1 MAGKTQMEYN
11 LEVSASLDS
20 GFSSVLNQATKRIQG
35 VENAQKGAAK
45 TANDLR
51 AAISSQKDRLSIVRD
66 EYIDSALATG
76 KNSKQTKALKKEYE
90 QLSKELKKSKKSLAD
105 AGKGLEE
112 IDEKS
117 RKAEKGVTA
126 MTVALGNIAAQG
138 FSALVGGA
146 KNAISSLAGLSSST
160 RDYRTSIIR
169 LNSAM
174 EENGYS
180 AEFTQKAYDDLYRY
194 IGDSETVSNVV
205 TTFASLNTEQT
216 TMQELLNG
224 LTSAYAAMGGS
235 IPVETLS
242 ESIEETINSGQVTGE
257 LSNVLRRAG
266 ISEENFNKQ
275 LKRCK
280 TTEERAQ
287 LVADTLNA
295 TLGDQKAAYDASAQ
309 SILDAN
315 DAQNEYEKA
324 QASLGEQIEP
334 VTTSIKSGWAAIQQ
348 SFSDNVLSGID
359 MDAFTSKI
367 DSAFGWVANT
377 AIPWVVDGVGKIPE
391 AFASMKEKAIGA
403 FNVFKSKL
411 SSGLTAIGGFFTKS
425 GERIAAFATGAWSTG
440 VSLLSGAVDT
450 VKGDIEDKWTAIK
463 GAFSG
468 GATVIS
474 GIASGDW
481 SKALD
486 GFKEIGSSIG
496 DYWAEKWDG
505 VKTIFTNVISW
516 IDNTF
521 NTDIGAAFGTVAST
535 MAEKFGKVGDLIKT
549 PINAVVK
556 ALNWIIDKVNNIAV
570 TLPDWGILGDL
581 AGQTF
586 GVHIDPIP
594 ELAEGGIATS
604 PTLAMIGEGK
614 GPEAVIPLDKLD
626 RLMASSPSV
635 TYAPVINVT
644 GGTDAGQIRSA
655 LADGYNDFVRYMQ
668 QYQRQQRRTAFAQ
681 S

>member
-1 MAGKTQMEYN
+1 MANQSEMEFLLKMGAEMSQSYQAVMKAAASGLKGVGK
-11 LEVSASLDS
+11 
-20 GFSSVLNQATKRIQG
+20 
-35 VENAQKGAAK
+35 AAK
-45 TANDLR
+45 EANTASGKLR
-51 AAISSQKDRLSIVRD
+51 ATIAEQEDKLAAVRS

-117 RKAEKGVTA
+117 QKAEKGVTA
-126 MTVALGNIAAQG
+126 MTVALGSIAARG
-138 FSALVGGA
+138 FTALVSGA
-146 KNAISSLAGLSSST
+146 KNAISSIAGLSTST
-160 RDYRTSIIR
+160 RDYRSSIIR

-174 EENGYS
+174 EDNGYS

-216 TMQELLNG
+216 TMQELLDG

-266 ISEENFNKQ
+266 VSEDTFNKQ
-275 LKRCK
+275 LKKCK

-295 TLGDQKAAYDASAQ
+295 TLGDQKDAYDESAK

-315 DAQNEYEKA
+315 DAQNAYEKA
-324 QASLGEQIEP
+324 QASLGGQIEP
-334 VTTSIKSGWAAIQQ
+334 VTTSIQSGWAAVQQ

-359 MDAFTSKI
+359 MEAFTSKI

-377 AIPWVVDGVGKIPE
+377 AIPWVVEGVGKIPA
-391 AFASMKEKAIGA
+391 AFTSMKNKANGII
-403 FNVFKSKL
+403 NTFKGGVSAAWK
-411 SSGLTAIGGFFTKS
+411 TITGFFTS
-425 GERIAAFATGAWSTG
+425 AGENIASFASGAWNTG

-450 VKGDIEDKWTAIK
+450 VKGDIEDKWTAIQ
-463 GAFSG
+463 GVFSG
-468 GATVIS
+468 GAAAIS

-481 SKALD
+481 STALD

-496 DYWAEKWDG
+496 DYWTEKWDG
-505 VKTIFTNVISW
+505 VKTIFTNVIGW
-516 IDNTF
+516 IDSTF
-521 NTDIGAAFGTVAST
+521 NTDIGAAFGTVAGT
-535 MAEKFGKVGDLIKT
+535 MAEKFGKVGELIKT

-556 ALNWIIDKVNNIAV
+556 ALNWIIEKVNNIAI

-581 AGQTF
+581 GGQTF

-604 PTLAMIGEGK
+604 PTLAMIGEGR

-635 TYAPVINVT
+635 TYAPVINVA
-644 GGTDAGQIRSA
+644 GGADAGQIRSA

-681 S
+681 T